1 MGVAVSGWRLARAVA
16 QAGQLGVVSG
26 TALPVVFARQ
36 LQLGDPGGHLARAVA
51 NFPLPAMAERIW
63 REYYIPGGK
72 AASAPFKLTA
82 LPSIRPSPA
91 FVELTV
97 LANFAEVFLAKEGH
111 AGCIGINYLEK
122 IQLPTLPSLYGAMLA
137 KADYVLMGAGI
148 PRSIPGV
155 LDCLARGEAVGLKI
169 DVAGSLP
176 EDDCVTTFD
185 PRGFFGGPPPELP
198 RPKFL
203 AIISSAT
210 LALTLA
216 RKSNGRVDGFIVEGA
231 VAGGHNAPPRGPLQ
245 FNEQG
250 EPIYGP
256 RDVPDLAKIRELG
269 LPFWLAGAYAQP
281 AKLAEARQ
289 LGAAGVQIG
298 TAFAF
303 CEESGITPE
312 LKRQILQL
320 SRTGTLRVRT
330 DPLASP
336 TGFPFKVLQLLG
348 TLSEEARYFARQR
361 ICDLGYLRQPFRK
374 PDGSTGYRCA
384 GEPVDD
390 YVRKGGLLEETVGRK
405 CICNGLAATAGLEQ
419 QRSTGA
425 EEPIVTAGD
434 DATYLARFLPPDCDS
449 YGAADVI
456 RWLLGEPALA

>member
-1 MGVAVSGWRLARAVA
+1 MGVAVSGWRLAQAVA
-16 QAGQLGVVSG
+16 KAGQLGVVSG
-26 TALPVVFARQ
+26 TALPVVFTRQ

-51 NFPLPAMAERIW
+51 HFPVPAIAGRIW
-63 REYYIPGGK
+63 HEYYIPGGK
-72 AASAPFKLTA
+72 APTAPFKLTA
-82 LPSIRPSPA
+82 LPSMHPNPA
-91 FVELTV
+91 LLELTV
-97 LANFAEVFLAKEGH
+97 LANFVEVFLAKEGH
-111 AGCIGINYLEK
+111 AGRIGINYLEK

-137 KADYVLMGAGI
+137 GVDYVLMGAGI

-155 LDCLARGEAVGLKI
+155 LDCFARGEPAELKI
-169 DVAGSLP
+169 DVAGATP
-176 EDDCVTTFD
+176 ADDCVNKFD
-185 PRGFFGGPPPELP
+185 PRMLFGDQAPALP
-198 RPKFL
+198 RPQFL

-216 RKSNGRVDGFIVEGA
+216 RKSNGRVDGFVVEGA
-231 VAGGHNAPPRGPLQ
+231 VAGGHNAPPRGQFQ

-281 AKLAEARQ
+281 EKLVAAQQ

-303 CEESGITPE
+303 CEESGILTK
-312 LKRQILQL
+312 LKHQILQL
-320 SRTGTLRVRT
+320 SRTSTLRVRT

-374 PDGSTGYRCA
+374 PDGSVGYRCA

-390 YVRKGGLLEETVGRK
+390 YVRKGGKIEETVGRK
-405 CICNGLAATAGLEQ
+405 CICNGLAATVGFGQ
-419 QRSTGA
+419 QRPNGS
-425 EEPIVTAGD
+425 EHPIVTAGD
-434 DATYLARFLPPDCDS
+434 DAAFLSRFLPPDCDS
-449 YGAADVI
+449 YTAADVI
-456 RWLLGEPALA
+456 RWLLSTTVPA